1 MNRKLRSA
9 KSPQQI
15 KDEQVNFL
23 LENIEKHLEEHRK
36 IVETKDKQLVEI
48 KKILQGAKNSY
59 QSLAKENKQVKQY
72 IIKIRQQQ
80 QQQPQKEQE
89 QQRYFR
95 PKKYKKVV
103 YEEATVSEPE
113 IEEEAVSTEEII
125 E

>member
-1 MNRKLRSA
+1 MNRKLRPA
-9 KSPQQI
+9 KSPHQI

>member
-1 MNRKLRSA
+1 MSRKLRPA
-9 KSPQQI
+9 KSPHQI

-23 LENIEKHLEEHRK
+23 LKNIEKHLEEHRK

-80 QQQPQKEQE
+80 QQQPQKE
-89 QQRYFR
+89 
-95 PKKYKKVV
+95 
-103 YEEATVSEPE
+103 
-113 IEEEAVSTEEII
+113 
-125 E
+125 